1 MKKILVIALSTFCLM
16 FVSLTSQAEIVFHGF
31 ASFIGGATLDSDE
44 TYLGYENK
52 LEYDK
57 DSLYA
62 LQASSNMGDGLS
74 VTGQLIARGAE
85 NYKPE
90 FEWMYMSYNLTSTL
104 TAKVGRVRTAF
115 YMFSEYLEVGYTFN
129 WLVPPKELYAAQ
141 ITNLDGISFLYNMP
155 IGAID
160 SQYMLAIGNR
170 RNYSE
175 ASDASLSDFTSI
187 IQAYAQFESG
197 PYTGKLIYAQ
207 GDLSAVTT
215 TTAGAVTAFAAV
227 DPAFTSKYVAIEDS
241 QLIFTGAALDM
252 DFYPF
257 KVLLEYSFLD
267 FEDLVFIG
275 DETRT
280 LAAAAYTMGDNTFSY
295 TWSSNVKENDA
306 SLANKVAAPLQATVA
321 GLIAGS
327 EADVTTHTLG
337 VRHDFHDSASVKVEL
352 ISTEETKLKTEAT
365 LLRFGVDM
373 LF

>member
-280 LAAAAYTMGDNTFSY
+280 LAAAAYTMGENTFSY

>member
-1 MKKILVIALSTFCLM
+1 M

-215 TTAGAVTAFAAV
+215 ATAGAVTAFAAV

-280 LAAAAYTMGDNTFSY
+280 LAAAAYTMGENTFSY